1 MVLKLELLIA
11 LKNEELLLKLFKFGV
26 LLINKLK
33 IKERKISLRVHKND
47 NYIAFIRNFL
57 VKFMRFSV
65 K

>member
-1 MVLKLELLIA
+1 MVLKLESLKA
-11 LKNEELLLKLFKFGV
+11 LKNEELLLKLFEFGV

-47 NYIAFIRNFL
+47 NYIVFIRNFL